1 MKVQLIL
8 KKITKNRIVK
18 KPFKEIAWNFIKFQ
32 FAVEVVPRGAFHKMK
47 SLRRG
52 HFS

>member
-1 MKVQLIL
+1 MKIHLTQRND
-8 KKITKNRIVK
+8 KKKKFK

-52 HFS
+52 HSG